1 MEYLKSTF
9 DFRRS
14 ILNQPEYKLN
24 NVPLKLFPWE
34 DSNKSSHDD
43 KSFRI
48 VQKGKKPDENH
59 LQPKT
64 NSVLGNET
72 VTKLTNSRTDWT
84 AKYLFK

>member
-1 MEYLKSTF
+1 MRIFLCF
-9 DFRRS
+9 RS
-14 ILNQPEYKLN
+14 ILNNQSEYKLN

-34 DSNKSSHDD
+34 ESEKPAQD

-48 VQKGKKPDENH
+48 VQKGKRKYLMLHKQNKVEEN
-59 LQPKT
+59 PF
-64 NSVLGNET
+64 LGNET